1 MNEILSSLAH
11 PSHKL
16 KHFLKLYKLIS
27 KNGYMHE
34 PKILAFYLYN
44 NILENVKQFFVSNAI
59 VTECDKVKST
69 LCIFQMYSLYSTH
82 IIRVFRPGRF
92 YGVTGFLVFSQQIM
106 IGYFRYVYMMP
117 CMVRTLRRGQ
127 KQEKSQCEITKN
139 PVTPSNRLSSSIYY
153 IV

>member
-44 NILENVKQFFVSNAI
+44 NILEMSSN
-59 VTECDKVKST
+59 
-69 LCIFQMYSLYSTH
+69 
-82 IIRVFRPGRF
+82 
-92 YGVTGFLVFSQQIM
+92 FLLAMQS
-106 IGYFRYVYMMP
+106 
-117 CMVRTLRRGQ
+117 
-127 KQEKSQCEITKN
+127 
-139 PVTPSNRLSSSIYY
+139 
-153 IV
+153 